1 MPYSKHLI
9 HNRKNT
15 GMAAHHLRKV
25 LNQVASQQEM
35 EESHRQRVIAAIQDA
50 LNLLTASVDYND
62 DGSVLGIAGE
72 YEGMES
78 PCRAL
83 NPTPSPEWVW
93 VQLLDALHADNGGP
107 FTASTQDFREARPAI
122 AAMINIGGYFRNSNF
137 GLGGDIWEAAAG
149 EEGEAIERFSGRA
162 EDYAKLSKILNR
174 IFEHGCD
181 SPPRPRLVIDI
192 SGGAVKRVTGDGPFD
207 VLFISKHPVDVRE
220 FLNDPSN
227 GACLVPPSEKMHH
240 PRAWWR
246 WTSSAEDP
254 GRAEVKPE
262 LCDHYFNQL
271 ED

>member
-25 LNQVASQQEM
+25 LDQVASQPQM
-35 EESHRQRVIAAIQDA
+35 EEGHRQRVIAAIQDA
-50 LNLLTASVDYND
+50 LNLLMASVDYND
-62 DGSVLGIAGE
+62 DGSVLGIVGE

-83 NPTPSPEWVW
+83 NPTPTPEWVW

-149 EEGEAIERFSGRA
+149 EEGEAIERFASRA

-174 IFEHGCD
+174 IFERSIGA
-181 SPPRPRLVIDI
+181 PPRLVIDI
-192 SGGAVKRVTGDGPFD
+192 SGGAVKSVTADTEVD
-207 VLFISKHPVDVRE
+207 VLFITNHPVEVRE
-220 FLNDPSN
+220 FINGPGN
-227 GACLVPPSEKMHH
+227 GACLVPPSEDMADPHAYQ
-240 PRAWWR
+240 RWR
-246 WTSSAEDP
+246 SQEDP
-254 GRAEVKPE
+254 D
-262 LCDHYFNQL
+262 LCEHYFEQL
-271 ED
+271 KHEG